1 MYSCYCT
8 CSYDGETLIHI
19 QLFTH
24 ATYLYIALEKEKKK
38 TVTFLDQYILLQ
50 NLCQWDLWAQPA
62 IKFSAYAGSDSKTTE
77 TKRSLNLKS
86 ADFGLGIKIQKG
98 KKVRKCLF

>member
-24 ATYLYIALEKEKKK
+24 ATYLYIALEKRKKK
-38 TVTFLDQYILLQ
+38 QLPFLINIY
-50 NLCQWDLWAQPA
+50 
-62 IKFSAYAGSDSKTTE
+62 FSKIYASKIYE
-77 TKRSLNLKS
+77 HSLPLNFLPMQGLIQRPLKPKE
-86 ADFGLGIKIQKG
+86 ALI
-98 KKVRKCLF
+98 